1 MAESEFCAT
10 LTPPPLWAALPA
22 PGAAARPQGAAG
34 NAPWPAGQ
42 AGAQARPPQPQPS
55 CWPLGLA
62 AKWGAIALSLCLP
75 APHPARAPTPPPT
88 TGTTQ
93 PWATRG
99 TRLGHATPP
108 GCTNTPT
115 SATSAAAWP
124 FAGGATL
131 AWGPLVVR
139 CTKPRRA
146 GQAPVPPPP
155 RPSRHIGNAHVCAPK
170 PPTGVL
176 GGRGGLVPKVALWPL
191 LGVPPGWQTGWLWA
205 SG

>member
-1 MAESEFCAT
+1 MAESELCAT
-10 LTPPPLWAALPA
+10 LAPPPLWAALPA
-22 PGAAARPQGAAG
+22 PWPAARPQGAAG

-146 GQAPVPPPP
+146 GQAPVPPPRGP
-155 RPSRHIGNAHVCAPK
+155 QGTLAMHMSHVDMSPTAHMSWC
-170 PPTGVL
+170 TWRN
-176 GGRGGLVPKVALWPL
+176 GRTLTHFAHLPFHVFQRL
-191 LGVPPGWQTGWLWA
+191 
-205 SG
+205 